1 MSDLGDIIPFD
12 YRLKDKR
19 VKLLYTNDP
28 YTGLRLGATGI
39 IDYGFGNLGKT
50 CISVTWDNSRSI
62 LMLIEGVDKY
72 EIFD

>member
-19 VKLLYTNDP
+19 VKLLYTNDS

-39 IDYGFGNLGKT
+39 IDYRFGNLGDT
-50 CISVTWDNSRSI
+50 YLARVT
-62 LMLIEGVDKY
+62 E
-72 EIFD
+72 F

>member
-50 CISVTWDNSRSI
+50 CISVT
-62 LMLIEGVDKY
+62 
-72 EIFD
+72 